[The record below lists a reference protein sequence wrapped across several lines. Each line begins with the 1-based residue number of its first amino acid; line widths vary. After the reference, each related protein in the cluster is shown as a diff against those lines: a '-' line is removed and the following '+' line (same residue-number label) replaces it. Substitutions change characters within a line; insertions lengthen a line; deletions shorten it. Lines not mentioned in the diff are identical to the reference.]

1 MMRYGKLG
9 LLAILMGTPA
19 CVPLSQ
25 YKKLEQRC
33 EEQEAYVVA
42 HKDQVRELE
51 KREQVMTLRAREQ
64 ERQLELL
71 RGRLEK
77 SERLRQRAQEA
88 PPMMASAP
96 VIEQAPPTVVGL
108 EVNPATNGLVMES
121 GLLFAPGSAAL
132 KTEGKRVLD
141 RVKDELNK
149 PEYASHMVR
158 IDGHTD
164 NAPIQRSR
172 GKNESNWDLAS
183 KRALAVLHY
192 LEESGIASNRL
203 SFSGFGP
210 YRPIADGTDKTAMAK
225 NRRVEIVLFDE

>member
-9 LLAILMGTPA
+9 LLAILLGAPA

-108 EVNPATNGLVMES
+108 EINPATNGLVMES
-121 GLLFAPGSAAL
+121 GLLFAPGSATL
-132 KTEGKRVLD
+132 KPAGKQVLD
-141 RVKDELNK
+141 RVRTELNK
-149 PEYASHMVR
+149 PEYAGRQIRV
-158 IDGHTD
+158 DGHTD
-164 NAPIQRSR
+164 NAPIKRSANR
-172 GKNESNWDLAS
+172 HDSNWDLAG

-192 LEESGIASNRL
+192 LEGHGIDSNRL
-203 SFSGFGP
+203 SFGGFGP
-210 YRPIADGTDKTAMAK
+210 YRPISNGSDKGAMAK
-225 NRRVEIVLFDE
+225 NRRVEIVLFDD